1 MTNLLFTTS
10 HKYKHYISSVLML
23 FIAILTITPLIG
35 CSDGRIAKELD
46 GAWQTQ
52 YISSFDDGEKD
63 STTEVLTFIY
73 DQESSKDNGSF
84 IESRNC
90 KTNELD
96 EDNYT
101 YKIHYMS
108 TVSERYKITGGNLY
122 LNYNLST
129 LDVKI
134 DRKDVKITPKSLEKA
149 YDMFNQ
155 ALTVGVLGDAA
166 GTDDD
171 WKQIAESCKKETY
184 KNLFHL
190 YKDITSNEKP
200 YENIKIDGNNMSYDT
215 DDGAVYYIKIN
226 GKRNNNREKND
237 SYTNTDTISVAKN
250 KTNIDSSTS
259 SFSQK
264 MESTEWVDK
273 DGLKIPAF
281 MNNSDAFETD
291 EDGNNYYVYSYDSVI
306 LSSSPRVGWT
316 AYDFPDDSK
325 TISPGVYMK
334 TFTYNSK
341 KNLIWSGYTND
352 GRIFYTAMKE
362 YPEGQVKSSCIW
374 SVIYPKEEQNA
385 VEPIIQEIAKWG
397 KD

>member
-1 MTNLLFTTS
+1 
-10 HKYKHYISSVLML
+10 
-23 FIAILTITPLIG
+23 
-35 CSDGRIAKELD
+35 
-46 GAWQTQ
+46 
-52 YISSFDDGEKD
+52 
-63 STTEVLTFIY
+63 
-73 DQESSKDNGSF
+73 
-84 IESRNC
+84 
-90 KTNELD
+90 
-96 EDNYT
+96 
-101 YKIHYMS
+101 
-108 TVSERYKITGGNLY
+108 
-122 LNYNLST
+122 
-129 LDVKI
+129 
-134 DRKDVKITPKSLEKA
+134 
-149 YDMFNQ
+149 
-155 ALTVGVLGDAA
+155 
-166 GTDDD
+166 
-171 WKQIAESCKKETY
+171 
-184 KNLFHL
+184 
-190 YKDITSNEKP
+190 
-200 YENIKIDGNNMSYDT
+200 MSYDT

-352 GRIFYTAMKE
+352 GRIFTRL
-362 YPEGQVKSSCIW
+362 
-374 SVIYPKEEQNA
+374 
-385 VEPIIQEIAKWG
+385 
-397 KD
+397 